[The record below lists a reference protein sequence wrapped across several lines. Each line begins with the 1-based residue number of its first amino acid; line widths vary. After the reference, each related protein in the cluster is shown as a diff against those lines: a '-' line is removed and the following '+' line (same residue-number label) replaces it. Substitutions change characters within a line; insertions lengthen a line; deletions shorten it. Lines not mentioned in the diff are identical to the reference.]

1 MSDRCLASMD
11 VLAGVIA
18 ALSLMLAPVAGQA
31 PSSASKTWTPPRV
44 PWGEPDLQGIWTNAT
59 LTPLE
64 RPTALAGKEVL
75 TNEEVAG
82 LEKQAASPVDG
93 PRRQGDPGS
102 YNAFWL
108 ERGTRVIG
116 TRRTSLVVDPPDGR
130 IPPLTPEGR
139 SRAAAWAVRGTDSWE
154 SRSLY
159 ERCITR
165 GLPASMIPGFYN
177 HNYQIVQA
185 PGYVVILLEMIH
197 DARIIPL
204 DGRPHIGP
212 TVRQWMGDPRG
223 HWEGNTLVVESS
235 NFSEKSSQY
244 TGGTGDASTSY
255 GGSSD
260 GLRVIERFTRVD
272 ADTIDYQFTV
282 DDPTTFTRP
291 WTASIPMTKSRGPIY
306 EYACHEGNYSMLG
319 ILRGARAAEKAAEE
333 AVQKR

>member
-1 MSDRCLASMD
+1 MSHRCLVSMD
-11 VLAGVIA
+11 LLAGLIA

-31 PSSASKTWTPPRV
+31 PSSVSKTWTTPRV

-64 RPTALAGKEVL
+64 RPSASAAKEVL
-75 TNEEVAG
+75 TDEEAAA
-82 LEKQAASPVDG
+82 LEKQAQRPVDG
-93 PRRQGDPGS
+93 ASRPGDPGS

-116 TRRTSLVVDPPDGR
+116 TRRPSLIVDPPDGR

-139 SRAAAWAVRGTDSWE
+139 SRADAWAVRGADSWE

-185 PGYVVILLEMIH
+185 PGYVVILVEMIH
-197 DARIIPL
+197 DARIVPL
-204 DGRPHIGP
+204 DGRPHIEP
-212 TVRQWMGDPRG
+212 TIRQWMGDPRG
-223 HWEGNTLVVESS
+223 HWEGNTLVVDST

-244 TGGTGDASTSY
+244 TGGTGDSSTSY
-255 GGSSD
+255 RGSAD
-260 GLRVIERFTRVD
+260 GLRVVERFTRVD
-272 ADTIDYQFTV
+272 VDAIDYQFTV

-291 WTASIPMTKSRGPIY
+291 WTASIPMTKSQGPLY

-319 ILRGARAAEKAAEE
+319 ILRGARAEEKAVDE
-333 AVQKR
+333 AVKKR